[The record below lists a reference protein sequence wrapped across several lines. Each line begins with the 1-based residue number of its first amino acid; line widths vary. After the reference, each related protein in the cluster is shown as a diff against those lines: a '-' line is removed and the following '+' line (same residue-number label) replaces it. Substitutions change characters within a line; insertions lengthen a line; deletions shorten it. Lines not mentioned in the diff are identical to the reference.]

1 MIRGLYTSAVGM
13 TTQMKRMDVVTNNIA
28 NVDTTGFKKDTVV
41 TQSFSEKMMSR
52 LNDPKY
58 SKLNASEKIG
68 VVSLGVFVD
77 NVFTDFSSG
86 SLKKTNADLD
96 IAISGDG
103 FFAISSKNING
114 QTTEKYSRD
123 GSFTISN
130 TGVLITK
137 SGDPVLGEK
146 GPITI
151 QNGKVSIDENG
162 NVYANDELINKL
174 KLVDFSDKT
183 TLRKTGENLYE
194 TTKDS
199 KMTKFNATVQQ
210 GFLESSNVNSVKE
223 MVDMISV
230 SRIYEANQ
238 RMIGIHD
245 TILGKAVNEVGRKQ

>member
-1 MIRGLYTSAVGM
+1 MIRGLYTSALGM
-13 TTQMKRMDVVTNNIA
+13 TTQMKRLDVVTNNIA

-41 TQSFSEKMMSR
+41 TQSFSEEMMSR

-68 VVSLGVFVD
+68 GVSLGVFVD

-86 SLKKTNADLD
+86 SLKKTSGELD
-96 IAISGDG
+96 IAISGNG
-103 FFAISSKNING
+103 FFAISQKDSNG

-123 GSFTISN
+123 GSFTLSN
-130 TGVLITK
+130 TGTLITK
-137 SGDPVLGEK
+137 SGDIVLGEK
-146 GPITI
+146 GPIKI
-151 QNGKVSIDENG
+151 ENGKITIDEDG

-183 TLRKTGENLYE
+183 TLRKTGENLYA

-199 KMTKFNATVQQ
+199 QMTKFSSTVEQ
-210 GFLESSNVNSVKE
+210 GFLETSNVNSVKE

-238 RMIGIHD
+238 KMVGIHD
-245 TILGKAVNEVGRKQ
+245 TILGKAVNELGRKQ